1 MEECIEKGRP
11 TLRNSAEAMM
21 RNGNEHWIQPLV
33 TMTRAIEYRR
43 GRKAWKVEEKIEKE
57 V

>member
-21 RNGNEHWIQPLV
+21 RNGSEHWIQPLV